1 MDTCADTAEGTNVDE
16 NGCDIITDDITT
28 DCITSTSAND
38 IAVIACKYYNDEALT
53 VVVGETT
60 ITITSTNEPDHKSM
74 YYDKSNPLFEAYS

>member
-1 MDTCADTAEGTNVDE
+1 MIWIPVRTLPKVRDVDE
-16 NGCDIITDDITT
+16 DGCAIIITDDIAETECT
-28 DCITSTSAND
+28 TSTAAND

-74 YYDKSNPLFEAYS
+74 YYDNE